1 MFFSKPIVKTMF
13 PNVIEFIS
21 QGLDDPAP
29 IINKQQW
36 ISTCESLWNTIEGLT
51 AEESKTGSSL
61 LSIVLN
67 ATNHF
72 LQLVEEKQQQTT
84 SKWSLEDRKKTIEA
98 LQSRPQIEQRTDD
111 WYLDA
116 LGLLSAS
123 QFSSILKS
131 SRTRGQIVL
140 QKAVCTPIDAGNRR
154 TVVLTEDLT
163 PFTWGIRFEPVVKQ
177 LYQDLT
183 KTIVIDLGRLKHQK
197 DPRIAASPDGL
208 VVEGPD
214 HRLGRFVEFKAPVT
228 RKIIQKVPE
237 DYMMQMQIQ
246 MEVGGTEECDYLEVK
261 FQSLYPKLTPDP
273 APHDAAYKGLIAIIG
288 DEEGQLLRYEYS
300 PLQDAGW
307 QPTLQG
313 TEQVLELIPWWTS
326 DWFLKTV
333 PRSREWFASVQPAI
347 ETFWKDVQKAKEG
360 TFILPPSSRK
370 TKDPVCQITDESD
383 GQDNQGKQQ
392 TIPEMLGAQIVAS

>member
-1 MFFSKPIVKTMF
+1 MFFSNPIVKTMF
-13 PNVIEFIS
+13 PNVVEFIS
-21 QGLDDPAP
+21 QGLDDPVP
-29 IINKQQW
+29 IITKQQW
-36 ISTCESLWNTIEGLT
+36 ISNCESLWNMIEGLT
-51 AEESKTGSSL
+51 AEESKTGSSI
-61 LSIVLN
+61 LSILLN
-67 ATNHF
+67 ATNDF

-84 SKWSLEDRKKTIEA
+84 NKWSLEDRKKMIEI
-98 LQSRPQIEQRTDD
+98 LRSRPQIEQRTDD

-140 QKAVCTPIDAGNRR
+140 QKAVCTPIDVGNRR
-154 TVVLTEDLT
+154 TVVLTEDLN
-163 PFTWGIRFEPVVKQ
+163 PFTWGIRFEPIVKQ
-177 LYQDLT
+177 IYQDLT
-183 KTIVIDLGRLKHQK
+183 KTVVIDLGRLKHQK

-208 VVEGPD
+208 VTEGPD

-246 MEVGGTEECDYLEVK
+246 MEVGNVEECDYLEVK
-261 FQSLYPKLTPDP
+261 FQSLYPKLTPDTVIS
-273 APHDAAYKGLIAIIG
+273 ANATYRGCIAILG
-288 DEEGQLLRYEYS
+288 DEEGHLLRYEYS
-300 PLQDAGW
+300 PLQEPAW

-333 PRSREWFASVQPAI
+333 PRSREWFESVQPAI

-360 TFILPPSSRK
+360 TFVLPPSSRK
-370 TKDPVCQITDESD
+370 IKDPVCQITDESD
-383 GQDNQGKQQ
+383 TQGNQQ
-392 TIPEMLGAQIVAS
+392 TIPEMLG

>member
-1 MFFSKPIVKTMF
+1 MFFTNPVVKHMY
-13 PNVIEFIS
+13 PNVVEF
-21 QGLDDPAP
+21 LTA
-29 IINKQQW
+29 
-36 ISTCESLWNTIEGLT
+36 SLVDNPLQIQPWDTLEGLT
-51 AEESKTGSSL
+51 KEESLYGSEIFTIL
-61 LSIVLN
+61 TD
-67 ATNHF
+67 AYKHF
-72 LQLVEEKQQQTT
+72 MELVEEKKQQTT

-98 LQSRPQIEQRTDD
+98 LRSRPQIEQRTDD

-140 QKAVCTPIDAGNRR
+140 QKAICTPIDVGNRR
-154 TVVLTEDLT
+154 TVVLTDDLN

-177 LYQDLT
+177 IYQDLT
-183 KTIVIDLGRLKHQK
+183 KTILIDLGRLKHQK

-246 MEVGGTEECDYLEVK
+246 MEVGSVEECDYLEVK
-261 FQSLYPKLTPDP
+261 FQSLYPKLIPDTVIS
-273 APHDAAYKGLIAIIG
+273 ANATYRGRIAIIG
-288 DEEGQLLRYEYS
+288 DEEGHLLRYEYS
-300 PLQDAGW
+300 PLQEPAW

-333 PRSREWFASVQPAI
+333 PRSRSWFESVQPAI

-360 TFILPPSSRK
+360 TFVLPPSSRK
-370 TKDPVCQITDESD
+370 TKEPVCQITDESD
-383 GQDNQGKQQ
+383 AQVQNQGKQQ
-392 TIPEMLGAQIVAS
+392 TIPEMMEVQSADQ